1 MLIRLN
7 EASGQP
13 LYLQIVEQ
21 VKHMVAAGTLRADDR
36 LPTVRELAAE
46 LIVNPNTIAHAYQQ
60 LEREGVIETRRGLGS
75 FISVSGSQLSN
86 EAKSKLVSDILDQA
100 LVEAHH
106 LGVEVEE
113 VKNLLNQRIAAMR
126 GVEGV
131 TLAGDKQQVKS

>member
-36 LPTVRELAAE
+36 LPTVRELATE

-60 LEREGVIETRRGLGS
+60 LERESVIETRRGLGS
-75 FISVSGSQLSN
+75 FICKSSSSLSS
-86 EAKSKLVSDILDQA
+86 EAKLKLVSEILDRA

-106 LGVEVEE
+106 LGLETDE
-113 VKNLLNQRIAAMR
+113 VKDLLNKRIAAMYGKGSISNR
-126 GVEGV
+126 
-131 TLAGDKQQVKS
+131 